1 MFDKANEALKN
12 WKSLLPMLRP
22 LIKNETK
29 NAVRRK
35 KMNVATAPNGTTIGV
50 TDPADT
56 TVINIPYQPACANV
70 TVGQSVWVEWLYDNF
85 STAIAVTPGD
95 GIVKNITLQ
104 DGNYYIYDSN
114 GVRRVTISSSGNIML
129 RNGNGDTTVL
139 IRGDGSLSSNP
150 LPVSQGGTG
159 RTNGG
164 LPYRGI
170 TTAPTDSGTAFF
182 FRANANITMMA
193 WDDTANAVTI
203 PNFTHGVFIA
213 SSDAVMI
220 GYDSNN
226 NMYVAYRNNGTWR
239 GKVIPSDPSVEY
251 KLVQARYPASGTQTF
266 AVGSSYNVS
275 VTVPSGY
282 AILAEQPVKT
292 SGFVGAFET
301 PNVNFMGTG
310 TQTYTFWCAVGGTG
324 YLTFPVVCV
333 KKH

>member
-22 LIKNETK
+22 LIKSETK

-70 TVGQSVWVEWLYDNF
+70 SVGQSVWVEWLYDNF

-95 GIVKNITLQ
+95 G
-104 DGNYYIYDSN
+104 
-114 GVRRVTISSSGNIML
+114 
-129 RNGNGDTTVL
+129 L
-139 IRGDGSLSSNP
+139 IPST

-159 RTNGG
+159 RTNGS
-164 LPYRGI
+164 LPYRQI
-170 TTAPTDSGTAFF
+170 TSAPTDSGTAFF
-182 FRANANITMMA
+182 FRVTTNFSIAA
-193 WDDTANAVTI
+193 WDDTASAVTI

-226 NMYVAYRNNGTWR
+226 YMYVAYRNNGNWR

-251 KLVQARYPASGTQTF
+251 KLVQTRYPASGTQTF

-301 PNVNFMGTG
+301 PNNNFMGTG
-310 TQTYTFWCAVGGTG
+310 TKTYTFWCAIGGTG
-324 YLTFPVVCV
+324 YITVPIVCV
-333 KKH
+333 KKY